1 MMFNQ
6 FQKVFVI
13 VLFCLANCFGK
24 ITISL
29 KKENE
34 TDIWKEF
41 VSEVILKHQIVND
54 CMFYIYIDHYPMSEG
69 GTDFLLFVRLQAKR

>member
-13 VLFCLANCFGK
+13 MLFCLANCFGK

-29 KKENE
+29 KQENE
-34 TDIWKEF
+34 TDIWKKF
-41 VSEVILKHQIVND
+41 VSEVILNNIIVND
-54 CMFYIYIDHYPMSEG
+54 CMFYIYIDHYPIPEG
-69 GTDFLLFVRLQAKR
+69 VTDFLLFVRLQAKR